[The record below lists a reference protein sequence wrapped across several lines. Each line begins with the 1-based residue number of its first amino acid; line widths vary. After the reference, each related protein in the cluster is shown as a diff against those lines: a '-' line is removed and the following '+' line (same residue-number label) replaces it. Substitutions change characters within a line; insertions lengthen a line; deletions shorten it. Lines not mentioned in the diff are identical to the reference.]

1 MIEDAVAGVQSGHAG
16 RFGLVIGVDRSE
28 QQGALANATPDLP
41 DRAGTIACSDR
52 TNPLRP
58 TLPPV

>member
-1 MIEDAVAGVQSGHAG
+1 MLEDAAGGVQADHAG
-16 RFGLVIGVDRSE
+16 RFGLMIGVDRSE

-58 TLPPV
+58 TLPPT